1 MKIYFSTGTFGKSSG
16 GLKGN
21 LYHLTNYIQSE
32 LENLNFNSNFEDFWF
47 TLHYPAMFRDLNGFG
62 DETKFSEYQSPYY

>member
-21 LYHLTNYIQSE
+21 LYHITNYIQSE
-32 LENLNFNSNFEDFWF
+32 LATLNFNLNI
-47 TLHYPAMFRDLNGFG
+47 TLYIDPLSRFKLTPNTA
-62 DETKFSEYQSPYY
+62 